1 MSLGSQATGKC
12 LLLCLILLSL
22 LNFSVA
28 YSRRRLFS
36 DSAVHKIS
44 EDDQSSAPETSLL
57 NLNFKRK
64 LGSFRLTSTDIKQDL
79 ELRKDQLPVG
89 TFRNPVLT
97 WSNAPEGTKSF
108 AMVITDPGHPEGYFA
123 HMILKNIPA
132 ETLTVPTNCRKACP
146 GEAVTNSWGKKHYK
160 APQQLYGIHNY
171 HFMVYAMAAA
181 RVESD
186 NWLDFQK
193 DLEFEALGMAEI
205 TAPYQHKTRAVEEKE
220 EEKEAKD
227 AAKPG
232 EEKAAAKKLD

>member
-12 LLLCLILLSL
+12 LLVCLILLSL

-36 DSAVHKIS
+36 DSAVHKSS
-44 EDDQSSAPETSLL
+44 EADEPAAPETSLL
-57 NLNFKRK
+57 NLNFRRK
-64 LGSFRLTSTDIKQDL
+64 LSSFKVKSTEITQDL
-79 ELRKDQLPVG
+79 ELKKDQLPVG
-89 TFRNPVLT
+89 TFRNPILT

-108 AMVITDPGHPEGYFA
+108 AVVISDPGHPEGYFA

-132 ETLTVPTNCRKACP
+132 ETLSIPNNCRKTCP
-146 GEAVTNSWGKKHYK
+146 GEAVTNSWGKMHYK

-186 NWLDFQK
+186 NWRDFQK
-193 DLEFEALGMAEI
+193 DLELEALGMAEI

-220 EEKEAKD
+220 EKD
-227 AAKPG
+227 AKKPG
-232 EEKAAAKKLD
+232 EEAVAPKKLD